1 MILWQNMNISSIYS
15 EEQIFVQIY
24 QYKIFEVNLKR
35 AILKNDFSIIKKVRL
50 INSNWFNK
58 WKKISCY
65 EAIKDELDMGSK
77 IEDNYSNIKEYYK
90 TIKRNLG
97 VVDNL
102 EPKINNQS
110 LISGYDNSLNRCTID
125 SNSDFELISPE
136 LWDCFVPPNTSN
148 INNGEC
154 IELDIECLTKMT
166 LMINLDKNSC
176 YIIFWNINKEKLEKI
191 ILIFPDEGQ
200 RYLVI
205 ENLIKLGI
213 NNFYACY
220 LEDLVDI
227 KYVNVH
233 NFTFT
238 CRSRTGNKK
247 LINNNNNQYNT
258 NNNQPNNY
266 NTNNYNINNNNYN
279 YDLPVGLDNIFLSC
293 YMNSALQSLVN
304 IEQLSNYFLQ
314 NKHLLDANN
323 NILSIAYLK
332 VVENLLR
339 KTNESKYISSYR
351 PTEFQIIA
359 SSNPLFNGAGDSI
372 DMINFFLQTI
382 HNELN
387 FKTDE
392 NFLLRYLIN
401 NPSNNIKFQNLNN
414 SVNNFMSN
422 NRSIITNTFYLLEK
436 SKIQCFNCKRV
447 DYSFQFLSYII
458 LPLEE
463 IRLYKIKNFNINQNY
478 VTIIDG
484 LDFYRRQCPLIGDNC
499 FYCNYCR
506 MNCPAC
512 QYSGFYSLPKVLI
525 INLNRGHGN
534 IYKVGIQ
541 FQEKLDLTN
550 YAESTIDNNSNY
562 KLISIITHFG
572 ESGTGGHFI
581 AFCFVKNKKK
591 WYKFNDSIVTESNFQ
606 EAASSGDTYILFYER
621 Q

>member
-1 MILWQNMNISSIYS
+1 MMFSQSINIPSTYS
-15 EEQIFVQIY
+15 EEQIFVQMC
-24 QYKIFEVNLKR
+24 QYKVFEVNLKR
-35 AILKNDFSIIKKVRL
+35 VVLKNDFSNFKKVRL
-50 INSNWFNK
+50 INSKWFQK

-65 EAIKDELDMGSK
+65 EAIKDELDMGQT
-77 IEDNYSNIKEYYK
+77 IEANYKNIKEYYK
-90 TIKRNLG
+90 TIIKNLE

-125 SNSDFELISPE
+125 PNADFELISPE
-136 LWDCFVPPNTSN
+136 LWDSFVPPNTDN

-154 IELDIECLTKMT
+154 IELDVVNLTKMV

-176 YIIFWNINKEKLEKI
+176 YIVFWNINEEKLEKL

-205 ENLIKLGI
+205 ENLKSLGI

-220 LEDLVDI
+220 LDDLVDV
-227 KYVNVH
+227 KFVNVG
-233 NFTFT
+233 NFAFT

-247 LINNNNNQYNT
+247 LINNNNNQNNI
-258 NNNQPNNY
+258 NNNQ
-266 NTNNYNINNNNYN
+266 TNNYNINNYNTNNNYN
-279 YDLPVGLDNIFLSC
+279 YDLPVGLDNIFLTC

-304 IEQLSNYFLQ
+304 IEKLSNYFLQ
-314 NKHLLDANN
+314 NRHLIDVND

-339 KTNESKYISSYR
+339 KTNESQYISSYR

-392 NFLLRYLIN
+392 NVLTRYLIN
-401 NPSNNIKFQNLNN
+401 NPVNIKFINLNN
-414 SVNNFMSN
+414 SVTNFMSN

-436 SKIQCFNCKRV
+436 SKIQCNICKGV

-463 IRLYKIKNFNINQNY
+463 IRLYKLNNFNINQNY
-478 VTIIDG
+478 VNIIEG
-484 LDFYRRQCPLIGDNC
+484 LEFYRRKCPLVGENS
-499 FYCNYCR
+499 FYCNNCR
-506 MNCPAC
+506 MNCPAL
-512 QYSGFYSLPKVLI
+512 QYSSFYSLPKVLI

-541 FQEKLDLTN
+541 FPEKLNLTN
-550 YAESTIDNNSNY
+550 YAESTVDNNSNY

-581 AFCFVKNKKK
+581 AFCFVKNKNK

-606 EAASSGDTYILFYER
+606 EAASSGSTYILFYER